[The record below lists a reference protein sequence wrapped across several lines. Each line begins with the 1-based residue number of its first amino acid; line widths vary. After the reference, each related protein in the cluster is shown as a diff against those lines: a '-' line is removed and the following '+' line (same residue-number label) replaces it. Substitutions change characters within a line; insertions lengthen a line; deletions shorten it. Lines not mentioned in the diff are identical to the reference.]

1 MESPRSIHMFNKTKD
16 LWTDSETDLSSSA
29 SDNDSVRISRLSSS
43 VKTPINK
50 NDRSPELKCC
60 LICSVLPALSN
71 INCCPKHLALLT
83 KTFPSALPAQIIYMM
98 PPTVN
103 SECHCQSHCSRSKR
117 QDRSRSSSSS
127 FHSSS
132 RKKKRSV
139 TVESSVRILWNI
151 K

>member
-1 MESPRSIHMFNKTKD
+1 MESPRSIQTVNKAKD
-16 LWTDSETDLSSSA
+16 LWTDSDTDLSSSA

-43 VKTPINK
+43 VQTSINK
-50 NDRSPELKCC
+50 IDRSPEVKCC

-71 INCCPKHLALLT
+71 INCCPQHLALLT

-117 QDRSRSSSSS
+117 QDRSRSSSS
-127 FHSSS
+127 
-132 RKKKRSV
+132 RKRKRSV
-139 TVESSVRILWNI
+139 SVESSVRIL
-151 K
+151 

>member
-1 MESPRSIHMFNKTKD
+1 MFNKTKD

-43 VKTPINK
+43 IQTSINK

-83 KTFPSALPAQIIYMM
+83 KTLPAQIIYMM

-103 SECHCQSHCSRSKR
+103 SACHCSRSKR
-117 QDRSRSSSSS
+117 QDRSRSSSS
-127 FHSSS
+127 

-139 TVESSVRILWNI
+139 SVESSVRIL
-151 K
+151 